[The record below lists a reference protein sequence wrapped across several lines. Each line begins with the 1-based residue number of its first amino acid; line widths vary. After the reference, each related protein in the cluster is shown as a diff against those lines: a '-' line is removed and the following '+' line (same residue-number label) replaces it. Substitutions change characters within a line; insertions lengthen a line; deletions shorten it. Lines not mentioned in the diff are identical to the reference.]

1 MSKSSELDKVVKR
14 YIIDQIDA
22 SNYDDDPETID
33 EKIKF
38 LHDTFLAEYG
48 WCVDR
53 IGPQDAL
60 REYYMGLPSSC
71 HIAFYNHEILRLAR
85 EWGSLPE
92 DSTGKQEDKI
102 LDNYWNF
109 MAAKTCQLFNGYRIP
124 A

>member
-14 YIIDQIDA
+14 YIISQIDA
-22 SNYDDDPETID
+22 DGYDDNPETVD

-38 LHDTFLAEYG
+38 LHNIFLAEYG

-60 REYYMGLPSSC
+60 REWFMGLPSSC
-71 HIAFYNHEILRLAR
+71 HIEFMNHNILQLAIR
-85 EWGSLPE
+85 WGSLPE
-92 DSTGKQEDKI
+92 NATEKQENKI